1 MQKYPMTPEG
11 HAALEVEL
19 KHLKSTERPE
29 IIQAISVARDH
40 GDLSENAE
48 YHAAKEKQ
56 GFIEGRIQELEL
68 KLSLAQVI
76 DTSNLKGDRVTFG
89 AVVKIVNED
98 TDEESAYQI
107 VGEDEANVKNGKISN
122 TSPIAR
128 AMIGKEVGDPFEVV
142 APGGAKGYEILDIS
156 YPKAG

>member
-11 HAALEVEL
+11 HVALETEL
-19 KHLKSTERPE
+19 KHLKTSERPE

-56 GFIEGRIQELEL
+56 GFIEGRIQELES
-68 KLSLAQVI
+68 KLSLAQI
-76 DTSNLKGDRVTFG
+76 INTANLSGDRVTFG
-89 AVVKIVNED
+89 ATVKIVNED
-98 TDEESAYQI
+98 TDEEATYMI
-107 VGEDEANVKNGKISN
+107 VGEDEASVKNGKISN

-128 AMIGKEVGDPFEVV
+128 AMMGKEVGDVFEVI
-142 APGGAKGYEILDIS
+142 APGGAKGYEILDIG
-156 YPKAG
+156 YN